1 MTVKLSLIIL
11 SGLILLLTGLQLPRL
26 LHRRDHS
33 DPLVQ
38 PRKLMKLRFPV
49 GWQRLMRRCMA
60 CHQDMPAARAFH
72 DAGRSVMASLL
83 QIRQQLQTLSPLPV
97 DTDGSPRLVSA
108 LSGLPDSPLSAYDLQ
123 AMSESNECSSLNSLE
138 LSAIPLGAAIVLC
151 RRLCRILRQVLH
163 DDRECR
169 QAVRAAKRMSRRKR
183 PLHLLDRRQVT
194 LVFVNTLAKTLG
206 DLGQDALVSALEE
219 WLAHQNL
226 SLDETRLRAAARQT
240 AMSGQIAAID
250 ASLPNL
256 IHADISKAAESADR
270 LHEVLS
276 QDPAGI
282 YPDMTTMT
290 RLKYKQQVIMLSQC
304 LHIPVMKIARAVLS
318 LSGSSAGTDPEYH
331 IGYWLFEHDGMSA
344 LRKYLGARRG
354 WLSLLMTRH
363 RLLLMRI
370 GLWGFSLSAAYSF
383 VYLGLP
389 MVLIPC
395 FLVLAGVFPRSIM
408 KSFLRQDTTLPAM
421 TPSGISDEVRTL
433 VVVPCV
439 LRDPGDAHAMLK
451 RLAVISHAVNRPGV
465 EYLLLADDA
474 PHLTQQSSGDLP
486 IQHTVLTG
494 LEELQDSNPRCT
506 YHYMQRGRIP
516 QTSKQL
522 CMPIGGSLSA
532 LTSLCRLIAQGE
544 CEDVFTCST
553 LQASDLYRRFDFVC
567 AIPPDAGPAPG
578 MLDALL
584 AAAAHPLNTRMA
596 SPDGWKGV
604 SIFTPDMVSDDA
616 AARSHPIGLI
626 RPAAFLE
633 SIDAIVDPAQCENR
647 VSLLQELVGT
657 AFVSDA
663 RAVPNSSQPD
673 KPFPLHRIE
682 QVGPALALLKWQL
695 PWVNTLQ
702 GIVRNP
708 LDAFSRFRLREHL
721 RCLMLPICRFLLM
734 FTAVAWHHW
743 VLLLLCLLTPWNGSF
758 RDLTKPQ
765 ILLRRISLLP
775 THAGL
780 ILWAAV
786 SEGANK
792 LLRRRLPPPDE
803 RRFLLARRWIQI
815 VAAAVMLLIGMLLR
829 PFWLP
834 AVAVAALWGGTILSD
849 AYDAQRISRHTTLT
863 DSDRALLFDCTTSAW
878 RFIHRVT
885 SDPELHLP
893 PCQVQQLPVR
903 RFSDATSPEAIAG
916 YLLGCLS
923 AMSLG
928 LIASTEAAQRVRSA
942 AEALEKL
949 ETPLG
954 VPCRQYALSDGTI
967 LDSTCDAS
975 ACGILVCALITCAQA
990 FREHLVELPAALQDI
1005 PAQLI
1010 GIAQRFDLDRFLDP
1024 ETGLLWRSLDGDGQG
1039 IEPVRFLWDEALLL
1053 SIAGCALGKLP
1064 SAHLRRLSALTARS
1078 GYSCVP
1084 LSEYGNTSAFLLPGL
1099 LVPLAE
1105 EAVWQV
1111 AEFNRQH
1118 GSKGVFGTDRCA
1130 SLRYDDRLQHK
1141 SSLFGIPEAAVS
1153 QMDPS
1158 PVYAPHAAAL
1168 CLLAAPAAASASLR
1182 VMQQAG
1188 MLTPSGIADAI
1199 DFSAGNPGTI
1209 ITTCDVYHHGL
1220 ILCACAHVLAD
1231 APIRRWFTSLP
1242 QVAAVLPAL
1251 IPAAK
1256 PVTLRLPLPP
1266 IQSDSAVYEPMT
1278 RAAENGCAL
1287 QDAHLI
1293 GNKEV
1298 HVLWAANGSSNTV
1311 IDGYPITHF
1320 SGQAGTIEGIQIYVR
1335 DDSGMVYRM
1344 ADPSY
1349 PGEMTY
1355 CSGSIR
1361 TIQRFGHLRC
1371 TMTILTD
1378 PIQGSVR
1385 HQLEVVNLSTT
1396 HTTVETADL
1405 LIPDLRA
1412 LQGTLEAN
1420 LAAGDHLT
1428 LTDRSI
1434 GVTLHH
1440 TISASV
1446 PLQTHS
1452 CCTNAIDFIGR
1463 SGSIEHPASL
1473 DEPADDAHQQPS
1485 LTPCL
1490 SFRAGFILPGRGR
1503 IIITFSTR
1511 LGDAPSLQ
1519 FTESGASGQLASL
1532 QARAIRETLR
1542 MSREQEASASMM
1554 AGAVFWRGQP
1564 HQGSLTP
1571 PDHTISQLAELGI
1584 SPSDPLILCNLDTE
1598 EGLVLF
1604 RDTLAAV
1611 GWYILHGEAV
1621 HLCVLCPPDL
1631 CDACECALGETM
1643 LPAYNGAVSIVSN
1656 AAAELHDLLEASAR
1670 LCLHECFGSLED
1682 QLLAIR
1688 TMLSTAP
1695 PMVSVHPGQL
1705 PDMNLIQESGYGGFD
1720 PESGDYVIRLEPGMT
1735 TPTPWT
1741 MQHVSRLFRFSVDE
1755 AGIRAPFHER
1765 IVITMDNKVI
1775 IDPFDV
1781 RLPRVIRHGAGYTE
1795 WRTYTDVADI
1805 RIRVCCIPGKPF
1817 GLRAV
1822 RIMNRT
1828 EAPMKTTVYISAAL
1842 GVHPFSVLQAAPG
1855 SITATMPDEPRG
1867 ACLAGSGEGW
1877 EARRLSAM
1885 TCTTHRGRLIPA
1897 APDEPKGRMAVLSH
1911 AADIHPHRDAQ
1922 AVWIAGYAGTSDQV
1936 IGALKALETS
1946 GVSETIRNVRQSWA
1960 GQLSALTISTPEETL
1975 DLLINRILP
1984 MQIFSAGAS
1993 SPDLVAALAITS
2005 PALARSCLLES
2016 ACHTMT
2022 MEKQML
2028 LILAVARYIQLTG
2041 DRGILQHTLPFDRT
2055 LADRCRSLLLDLPLD
2070 RQDLPCHCSA
2080 ADMMLAAYAAKSY
2093 AELTD
2098 DSESLILAR
2107 KLSRS
2112 IDAHL
2117 WQETHYGHPLTLA
2130 AQCWSAQVFGYT
2142 LRSKQAVTSAWTQLY
2157 DQTHGLL
2164 RDRMPDDS
2172 PPLPG
2177 SPGNGAQDTRHA
2189 VWMMNALLR
2198 LQQTEAAWEL
2208 LRALNPIHH
2217 TDQLMRTEEFC
2228 GAPYQLPAAVL
2239 GAPLQAGRAVPG
2251 TDAASAA
2258 WLYDTVLEQMLGFV
2272 RRGNT
2277 IRLRPQTPPDW
2288 DSFGFTLQHG
2298 ASTWHIHLSRDLEQ
2312 PTLDGNPFDGTSFE
2326 LIDDGR
2332 VHHVRQP
2339 LP

>member
-11 SGLILLLTGLQLPRL
+11 SGLMLLLTGLQLPRL

-33 DPLVQ
+33 KPLLQ
-38 PRKLMKLRFPV
+38 PCRLMKLRLPR
-49 GWQRLMRRCMA
+49 GWKRLMRRCMA
-60 CHQDMPAARAFH
+60 CHQDTPAARAFH
-72 DAGRSVMASLL
+72 DAGRSMMASLL
-83 QIRQQLQTLSPLPV
+83 QIRQQLQALSPLPV

-108 LSGLPDSPLSAYDLQ
+108 LSGLPDSALCAADLRAMAASA
-123 AMSESNECSSLNSLE
+123 ECRRLNSLE
-138 LSAIPLGAAIVLC
+138 LAALPQGASIVLC
-151 RRLCRILRQVLH
+151 QRLCRILRQLLN
-163 DDRECR
+163 DDRER
-169 QAVRAAKRMSRRKR
+169 LQALRTAKRMRKHKR
-183 PLHLLDRRQVT
+183 PLRLLDRRHVT
-194 LVFVNTLAKTLG
+194 LVFADALAGALA
-206 DLGQDALVSALEE
+206 DLGQDALVSGFEE
-219 WLAHQNL
+219 WLEQRGLSQN
-226 SLDETRLRAAARQT
+226 EAALRAAARQS
-240 AMSGQIAAID
+240 AMAAQMAALE
-250 ASLPNL
+250 ASFRYLV
-256 IHADISKAAESADR
+256 HADVSEATESADR

-290 RLKYKQQVIMLSQC
+290 RLKYRQQVIMLSQC
-304 LHIPVMKIARAVLS
+304 LHIPVMKIAGAVLS

-344 LRKYLGARRG
+344 LRKCLGARRG

-370 GLWGFSLSAAYSF
+370 GLWGFSLCAAYSF

-408 KSFLRQDTTLPAM
+408 KSFLRQDTTLPSM

-516 QTSKQL
+516 QKSKQL

-532 LTSLCRLIAQGE
+532 ITSLCRLIAQGE
-544 CEDVFTCST
+544 CDDVYSVST
-553 LQASDLYRRFDFVC
+553 LQGADLYRRFDYVC
-567 AIPPDAGPAPG
+567 VVPPDAEPAPG

-584 AAAAHPLNTRMA
+584 AAAAHPLNTRMP
-596 SPDGWKGV
+596 SPDGWKGY
-604 SIFTPDMVSDDA
+604 SIFTPDMICGNRADSGHHIA
-616 AARSHPIGLI
+616 LI
-626 RPAAFLE
+626 QPAAFLE
-633 SIDAIVDPAQCENR
+633 AIDGVIDPAKHAD
-647 VSLLQELVGT
+647 QETIIREITGT
-657 AFVSDA
+657 AVVSDA
-663 RAVPNSSQPD
+663 RAVPNPAQPG

-682 QVGPALALLKWQL
+682 QFGMALTSLMWQL
-695 PWVNTLQ
+695 PWVLTPQ
-702 GIVRNP
+702 GVIHNP
-708 LDAFSRFRLREHL
+708 LDATSRFRLREHL
-721 RCLMLPICRFLLM
+721 RRLMLPICRFS
-734 FTAVAWHHW
+734 
-743 VLLLLCLLTPWNGSF
+743 LLLLAAFEHSW
-758 RDLTKPQ
+758 
-765 ILLRRISLLP
+765 ILLAMCLFMPSMCSSGLRRQLRASMRRIQMLP
-775 THAGL
+775 ADAAFS
-780 ILWAAV
+780 LWAAV
-786 SEGANK
+786 SSTANI
-792 LLRRRLPPPDE
+792 LFHRMPPPPDE
-803 RRFLLARRWIQI
+803 RRLLLATKWIQGI
-815 VAAAVMLLIGMLLR
+815 AAALMLLTAALNT
-829 PFWLP
+829 PFGAP
-834 AVAVAALWGGTILSD
+834 AAVLAALWSSAIWDD
-849 AYDAQRISRHTTLT
+849 AHVARHTTMHAPPN
-863 DSDRALLFDCTTSAW
+863 DANQALLIDYAASAW
-878 RFIHRVT
+878 CFMQRVMRA
-885 SDPELHLP
+885 PEQTLP
-893 PCQVQQLPVR
+893 PSQVQQLPVR
-903 RFSDATSPEAIAG
+903 RASSTTSPEAIAG
-916 YLLGCLS
+916 YLLGCIS
-923 AMSLG
+923 AMSLE
-928 LIASTEAAQRVRSA
+928 LITAAEAAQRICSA
-942 AEALEKL
+942 ADALERL
-949 ETPLG
+949 EMPLG
-954 VPCRQYALSDGTI
+954 VPCRQYALSDGSI
-967 LDSTCDAS
+967 LDATCDAGS
-975 ACGILVCALITCAQA
+975 CGMLACALLTCAQA
-990 FREHLVELPAALQDI
+990 FRERLGELPAMLLDT
-1005 PAQLI
+1005 PERLDR
-1010 GIAQRFDLDRFLDP
+1010 IAQRIELERFLEPD
-1024 ETGLLWRSLDGDGQG
+1024 TRLLWRSLDGDGQG
-1039 IEPVRFLWDEALLL
+1039 SEPVRFRWDEALLL
-1053 SIAGCALGKLP
+1053 SVAGCALGKLP
-1064 SAHLRRLSALTARS
+1064 HEHLMQLTVMNAGS
-1078 GYSCVP
+1078 GLHRFP
-1084 LSEYGNTSAFLLPGL
+1084 LSGHGNTGAYLPTGLFL
-1099 LVPLAE
+1099 PLDD
-1105 EAVWQV
+1105 EAARCV
-1111 AEFNRQH
+1111 AALNRQH
-1118 GSKGVFGTDRCA
+1118 GRHGVFGTDRCA
-1130 SLRYDDRLQHK
+1130 SLRYDERLQHK
-1141 SSLFGIPEAAVS
+1141 STLFGLPEAAVS
-1153 QMDPS
+1153 RTDPS

-1168 CLLAAPAAASASLR
+1168 CLLVAPETACDSLR
-1182 VMQQAG
+1182 AMQQAG

-1251 IPAAK
+1251 IPASE
-1256 PVTLRLPLPP
+1256 PLTLRLPPP
-1266 IQSDSAVYEPMT
+1266 PVLHHAAFSEPMT
-1278 RAAENGCAL
+1278 RAAVTDCTPL
-1287 QDAHLI
+1287 DAHMI

-1298 HVLWAANGSSNTV
+1298 HVIWAANGSSKIV
-1311 IDGYPITHF
+1311 IGDDPITHF
-1320 SGQAGTIEGIQIYVR
+1320 SGQAGTIEGIQIYIR

-1349 PGEMTY
+1349 PCEMTY

-1361 TIQRFGHLRC
+1361 TVQRFGHLRC

-1420 LAAGDHLT
+1420 LAARDHLT
-1428 LTDRSI
+1428 LTDRSS

-1440 TISASV
+1440 TVSTSG
-1446 PLQTHS
+1446 PLRALS
-1452 CCTNAIDFIGR
+1452 CCTDASGFIGR

-1473 DEPADDAHQQPS
+1473 NEPPDDLHHEPS

-1490 SFRAGFILPGRGR
+1490 SFRASFDLPGRGR
-1503 IIITFSTR
+1503 ISLTFSTC
-1511 LGDAPSLQ
+1511 LGDAPSIH
-1519 FTESGASGQLASL
+1519 FADSGASEQLSAI

-1554 AGAVFWRGQP
+1554 AGAVFWHGQP

-1584 SPSDPLILCNLDTE
+1584 SPSDPLILCNLDTA

-1604 RDTLAAV
+1604 RNTLAAV

-1735 TPTPWT
+1735 TPAPWT

-1765 IVITMDNKVI
+1765 IVITMDNNVL

-1805 RIRVCCIPGKPF
+1805 RIRVCCMPGHPF

-1822 RIMNRT
+1822 RIVNRT
-1828 EAPMKTTVYISAAL
+1828 EAPMKATVYISASL
-1842 GVHPFSVLQAAPG
+1842 SEHPFSVLQAAPG

-1867 ACLAGSGEGW
+1867 ACLAGAGEGW

-1885 TCTTHRGRLIPA
+1885 TCNTHQGRLIPT

-1911 AADIHPHRDAQ
+1911 ASDIHPHRDAQ

-1960 GQLSALTISTPEETL
+1960 GRLSALTISTPEETL

-1984 MQIFSAGAS
+1984 MQILSAGAS

-2080 ADMMLAAYAAKSY
+2080 ADMMLTAYAAKSY

-2098 DSESLILAR
+2098 DGESLILAR

-2117 WQETHYGHPLTLA
+2117 WQETHYGHPMTLA

-2198 LQQTEAAWEL
+2198 LQQTETAWEL

-2228 GAPYQLPAAVL
+2228 GAPYLLPAAVL

-2251 TDAASAA
+2251 TDAAAAA